1 MLIGEWNIENANA
14 RQQDSIY
21 SGVKETVNNTT
32 RGIYMDNDGQIAFGD
47 SSQYIKFYRVSE
59 GKYKLS
65 IAVDDLYI
73 GTLLLIRLVRVVL
86 QHQLEHG

>member
-1 MLIGEWNIENANA
+1 MVAFGATIGGFKIG
-14 RQQDSIY
+14 QDSIY

-73 GTLLLIRLVRVVL
+73 GSKSVSESIEDVSIIHFKL
-86 QHQLEHG
+86 